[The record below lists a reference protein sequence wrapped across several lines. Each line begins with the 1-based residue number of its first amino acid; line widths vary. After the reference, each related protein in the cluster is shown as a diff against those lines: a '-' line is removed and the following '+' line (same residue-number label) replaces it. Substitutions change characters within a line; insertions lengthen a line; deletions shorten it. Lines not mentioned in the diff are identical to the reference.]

1 MKRGK
6 AVVSLILCIV
16 ILTSLVSFTMFSEN
30 ESTAYN
36 MYVNNIDVGIVKYAA
51 KGLALYDNAMN
62 QISKQYPKDVSIQSE
77 VHFKESIGG
86 SALTSE
92 SQIADAIGKAIT
104 IQSPAIDISVDGNS
118 ICYVRTLEEAEQLT
132 DIIKKPYM
140 DEITSSDSQLL
151 NIDFSE
157 NVQFDSVQVDFKNI
171 ISADEAL
178 VLLQQ
183 ANEDIVEH
191 IASDD
196 DTLWDL
202 AQENSMK
209 VEEIQ
214 ALNPDLDPGKIKE
227 GDIIVLSG
235 EKKLLNI
242 VTEETLS
249 YESKIPYETEKK
261 NDNTLLRGNTKT
273 VQKGEDGKKQVE
285 LVIVRQNGK
294 EISREIIKETVLEE
308 PVKKIVAIGTKKPEP
323 KVTTSRS
330 SSSKSSSKST
340 ISVSGVTGQDIAN
353 YAQTHLGKKYVR
365 GADGPN
371 SFDCSGFTVY
381 VYRHFGISI
390 DRMGQRNQGMPVSK
404 ADARPGD
411 IICLP
416 GHVGIYAGNGQMI
429 DAANSRKG
437 VVKRKIYSSNYV
449 VRRII
454 N

>member
-1 MKRGK
+1 MKGGK
-6 AVVSLILCIV
+6 IVVSLLLSIV
-16 ILTSLVSFTMFSEN
+16 IAAPLVSFTMFSQN
-30 ESTAYN
+30 EATSYN
-36 MYVNNIDVGIVKYAA
+36 MYVNNKNVGVVKYAA
-51 KGLALYDNAMN
+51 QGLAFYDNAMN
-62 QISKQYPKDVSIQSE
+62 QISKQYPEDVSIRSE
-77 VHFKESIGG
+77 VHFKEANG
-86 SALTSE
+86 SSVLTSE
-92 SQIADAIGKAIT
+92 SQITNSIGEAIE
-104 IQSPAIDISVDGNS
+104 IQSPAYAISVDGNT
-118 ICYVRTLEEAEQLT
+118 ICHVRTLEEAEQLLET
-132 DIIKKPYM
+132 IKKPYI
-140 DEITSSDSQLL
+140 DEVESSGSQLL
-151 NIDFSE
+151 NVYFSE
-157 NVQFDSVQVDFKNI
+157 DVQFNSVKVDFQSI

-178 VLLQQ
+178 ALLQQ
-183 ANEDIVEH
+183 TSEGVVEH
-191 IASDD
+191 VATDD
-196 DTLWDL
+196 DTFWGL
-202 AQENSMK
+202 AQENNMK

-214 ALNPDLDPGKIKE
+214 ALNPNVDPKKIKE
-227 GDIIVLSG
+227 ADIIVLSG

-249 YESKIPYETEKK
+249 YDKKIPYETEKK

-273 VQKGEDGKKQVE
+273 IQKGKDGKKEVE

-294 EISREIIKETVLEE
+294 EVSRKIIKETILEE
-308 PVKKIVAIGTKKPEP
+308 PVKQIVALGTKKPEP

-330 SSSKSSSKST
+330 SSSKST

-353 YAQTHLGKKYVR
+353 YAATHLGKRYVS
-365 GADGPN
+365 GGVGPN

-390 DRMGQRNQGMPVSK
+390 PRMNQRSAGVGVSK

-411 IICLP
+411 IIALP
-416 GHVGIYAGNGQMI
+416 GHVGIYAGNGMMI

>member
-1 MKRGK
+1 
-6 AVVSLILCIV
+6 
-16 ILTSLVSFTMFSEN
+16 
-30 ESTAYN
+30 
-36 MYVNNIDVGIVKYAA
+36 
-51 KGLALYDNAMN
+51 
-62 QISKQYPKDVSIQSE
+62 
-77 VHFKESIGG
+77 
-86 SALTSE
+86 
-92 SQIADAIGKAIT
+92 
-104 IQSPAIDISVDGNS
+104 
-118 ICYVRTLEEAEQLT
+118 LEEAEQLIET
-132 DIIKKPYM
+132 IKKPFI
-140 DEITSSDSQLL
+140 DEVESSGSQLL
-151 NIDFSE
+151 NVDFSE
-157 NVQFDSVQVDFKNI
+157 NVQFDSVQIDFQDI
-171 ISADEAL
+171 VSVDEAL
-178 VLLQQ
+178 VLLQHTS
-183 ANEDIVEH
+183 EDIVEH
-191 IASDD
+191 VASDD
-196 DTLWDL
+196 DTLWGL

-209 VEEIQ
+209 AEEIQ
-214 ALNPDLDPGKIKE
+214 AFNPDLDPKRIKE

-249 YESKIPYETEKK
+249 YDKKIPYETEKK

-273 VQKGEDGKKQVE
+273 VQKGKDGKKEVE

-294 EISREIIKETVLEE
+294 EVSRKIIKETILEE
-308 PVKKIVAIGTKKPEP
+308 PVKKIVALGTKKPAP

-330 SSSKSSSKST
+330 SSSKST

-353 YAQTHLGKKYVR
+353 YAQTHLGKRYVS
-365 GADGPN
+365 GAVGPN

-390 DRMGQRNQGMPVSK
+390 PRMNQRSAGVAVSK

-411 IICLP
+411 IIALP
-416 GHVGIYAGNGQMI
+416 GHVGIYAGNGEMI

>member
-1 MKRGK
+1 
-6 AVVSLILCIV
+6 
-16 ILTSLVSFTMFSEN
+16 
-30 ESTAYN
+30 
-36 MYVNNIDVGIVKYAA
+36 
-51 KGLALYDNAMN
+51 AMN

-249 YESKIPYETEKK
+249 YDSKIPYETEKK

-273 VQKGEDGKKQVE
+273 VQKGKDGKKQVE

-294 EISREIIKETVLEE
+294 EVSREIIKETILEE
-308 PVKKIVAIGTKKPEP
+308 PVKKILAVGTKKPEP

-353 YAQTHLGKKYVR
+353 YAQTHLGKKYVS
-365 GADGPN
+365 GGVGPN
-371 SFDCSGFTVY
+371 VFDCSGFTVY
-381 VYRHFGISI
+381 VYKHFGISI
-390 DRMGQRNQGMPVSK
+390 PRMNQRSAGVAISK